1 MKKRIGLGLGF
12 ILLLLGFCDF
22 KMKTTVSLG
31 ALIANSERITLIYC
45 EETSSTTAC
54 DPIEITEEDTI
65 QELSL
70 LFQEDRFTRTFF
82 FSQKTAHDIPLR
94 TGMLLLIDGN
104 QTWNLEIYGDSTLR
118 LNYQAYSTGWFSNS
132 TDSLLDRIEQAYTQY
147 KKMDAK
153 SFK

>member
-12 ILLLLGFCDF
+12 ILLLLGFYGF

-31 ALIANSERITLIYC
+31 ALIANSKRITLIYC
-45 EETSSTTAC
+45 EETTSTTAC

-65 QELSL
+65 QKLSL

-82 FSQKTAHDIPLR
+82 FSQKTAHDSPLR
-94 TGMLLLIDGN
+94 PGKLLLSDGN

-118 LNYQAYSTGWFSNS
+118 LNYHAFSTGWFSNS
-132 TDSLLDRIEQAYTQY
+132 TDSLLIALNRLTRSI
-147 KKMDAK
+147 
-153 SFK
+153 

>member
-12 ILLLLGFCDF
+12 FLLLLGFCGF
-22 KMKTTVSLG
+22 RMKTTVSLR

-45 EETSSTTAC
+45 EETTSNTAC
-54 DPIEITEEDTI
+54 DPIEITEEDII

-94 TGMLLLIDGN
+94 TGMLLLSDGN

-118 LNYQAYSTGWFSNS
+118 LNYQAYSTGWFSNP

-153 SFK
+153 SIK